1 MSVANVRRFEF
12 LAMLRDGLLL
22 ELDEGLYFELHS
34 ELDRGLC
41 DGLYTGLFVVFDDEI
56 RNALRIKLENQS

>member
-12 LAMLRDGLLL
+12 LATLRDGLLL

-41 DGLYTGLFVVFDDEI
+41 GGLYTGLFVVFDDEI
-56 RNALRIKLENQS
+56 RNALRIKLGNRS